1 MHGKCSYGR
10 AINTVSDENCKMCL
24 ISPSRTLKSVET
36 SVVCIFHWDSHESLS
51 LYLPL
56 CVSLIMLKAIVALKP
71 SETLEERTG
80 GVESYPA
87 ACGL

>member
-1 MHGKCSYGR
+1 M
-10 AINTVSDENCKMCL
+10 
-24 ISPSRTLKSVET
+24 
-36 SVVCIFHWDSHESLS
+36 SLS

-56 CVSLIMLKAIVALKP
+56 RVSLIMLKAIVAFKP

-80 GVESYPA
+80 GVKSYPA

>member
-1 MHGKCSYGR
+1 MFS
-10 AINTVSDENCKMCL
+10 L
-24 ISPSRTLKSVET
+24 L
-36 SVVCIFHWDSHESLS
+36 SLS

-56 CVSLIMLKAIVALKP
+56 CVSLIMLKATVALKP